1 MSENFPVGSV
11 EDFDL
16 GYSVEN
22 YDVEAGTR
30 NLLRWFSYVID
41 GTMYEVMAIDL
52 STGAYVAIQDYYRN
66 NRVRKGDIVISSC
79 GLR

>member
-1 MSENFPVGSV
+1 MPENFPVGSV

-16 GYSVEN
+16 GYSAEN